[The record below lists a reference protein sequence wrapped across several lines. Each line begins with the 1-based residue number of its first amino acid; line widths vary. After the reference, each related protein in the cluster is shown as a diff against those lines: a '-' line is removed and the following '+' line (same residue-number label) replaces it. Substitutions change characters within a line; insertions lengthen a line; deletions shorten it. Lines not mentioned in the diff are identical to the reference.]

1 MTNPLM
7 RIARSFA
14 TRQDPMRVT
23 EIGIREVRLTSE
35 PRPVKVEQPRRQ
47 ISEAGIDEVRLA
59 ELPHSV
65 SIVDLAAQQIDDV
78 FIRLPFFFDGITIAG
93 GRFKQTRKADH
104 ASIVTRVPVEPF
116 NAFKITAPLR
126 ITSTRWPSPDAQ
138 GNRQQHAIFDLQ
150 ALWPLLLPSSRTL
163 SDDGEAFDIEIHHK
177 LYKFQADGVRF
188 LLERQY
194 TALLADDMGL
204 GKTVQAITAARVLV
218 RHGYLLSILIVV
230 PKSVITSWIRHF
242 KKWAPEL
249 RCMPIQAPP
258 EWRARHWAALR
269 YRSIHVA
276 VVSYDTLRNDMD
288 RGLVP
293 NVDLLIADEVQNI
306 KNPSAKRSV
315 ALAQVPTG
323 RRWGLTG
330 TPLENSYKEFVAI
343 LDFIDPAGYRWF
355 AEEPIRYIMLR
366 RRKEEVLDDLPDLV
380 TNIEYIELNP
390 RQQAAYERAEY
401 EGVVELQGKPRN
413 IANVLALITRLKQ
426 ICNGVNGESAKME
439 WLQNYAYT
447 AIEEGDKVLM
457 FSQYLDTLDEAERNL
472 SRLRPLKY
480 VGALNELER
489 TRRIDAFQ
497 AEHSRHQMMLL
508 QTKAGGVGIT
518 LTAAN
523 RVVHFDS
530 WWNPAVQSQ
539 ATARAHRIGQ
549 SKTVFETTLVSA
561 NTIEERIQELLQS
574 KRELFDRAINDLS
587 VDGVARLLT
596 RDEMYSLFYL

>member
-1 MTNPLM
+1 MANPLM

-14 TRQDPMRVT
+14 TRRDPTHVT
-23 EIGIREVRLTSE
+23 EIDIREVHLTSE
-35 PRPVKVEQPRRQ
+35 PRPVIVDQPRRQ

-59 ELPHSV
+59 EQPRSV
-65 SIVDLAAQQIDDV
+65 NIISLLAQQIDDV

-93 GRFKQTRKADH
+93 GRFKQTRRADRTSTV
-104 ASIVTRVPVEPF
+104 ARVPVEPF
-116 NAFKITAPLR
+116 NFLKIAAPLR
-126 ITSTRWPSPDAQ
+126 ITGTRQPSPDAK
-138 GNRQQHAIFDLQ
+138 GNRQRHAAFDLQ
-150 ALWPLLLPSSRTL
+150 ALWPLLLPTSRTL
-163 SDDGEAFDIEIHHK
+163 MDDGKDFGIEMPRK
-177 LYKFQADGVRF
+177 LYKFQADGVFF
-188 LLERQY
+188 LIERRDA
-194 TALLADDMGL
+194 ALLADDMGL

-230 PKSVITSWIRHF
+230 PKSVITSWIRHLEV
-242 KKWAPEL
+242 WAPEL
-249 RCMPIQAPP
+249 RCMSIQAPP
-258 EWRARHWAALR
+258 EWRVRQWAALQH
-269 YRSIHVA
+269 RSVHAA

-315 ALAQVPTG
+315 ALAQVAAG
-323 RRWGLTG
+323 HRWGLTG
-330 TPLENSYKEFVAI
+330 TPLENNYKEFVAI
-343 LDFIDPAGYRWF
+343 LDFVDPAGYRWF

-366 RRKEEVLDDLPDLV
+366 RRKEEVLDDLPELV
-380 TNIEYIELNP
+380 SNIEYVELNP
-390 RQQAAYERAEY
+390 RQRAAYERAEY
-401 EGVVELQGKPRN
+401 EGIVELQDKPRN
-413 IANVLALITRLKQ
+413 IANVLTLITRLKQ

-447 AIEEGDKVLM
+447 AIEEGDKVLL
-457 FSQYLDTLDEAERNL
+457 FSQYLDTLDEAEHNL